1 MTSLAF
7 IAILLTLA
15 AAFGTL
21 NFRVLHLPNSI
32 GVLVLALA
40 ASLAV
45 VVTNPVIGGVA
56 LRTLAQRLLATV
68 DLPAALMDGV
78 LSFLLFAGALH
89 VDFEE
94 LWTRKWT
101 VLLLATAG
109 TVIAVALLG
118 GGMWLV
124 FDTIGQ
130 PVSLA
135 WCVVLGAI
143 LAPTDPVSV
152 VGLLKRIGLPPGLQ
166 AVFAGESLFNDG
178 VGVVLFGAALA
189 VALGTA
195 HAVTPFSIVLEV
207 AAAAV
212 GGIAIGLGGAW
223 IALQTIRRVDEYNL
237 ELTISLALATGVY
250 SLANALHL
258 SGPIAVVMAGLMI
271 GSKTGR
277 NAMSDLTHQHLMGFW
292 SLIDEV
298 LNTLLFL
305 VIGLQVVA
313 IPLNRLNLWAAAAVI
328 PLTLL
333 VRGISVVVPTVLLHV
348 RTPNLRGAIAV
359 LTWGGLR
366 GGISVALA
374 LALPPGPAHGPIL
387 AVCYA
392 VVVFSIIVQGLT
404 MERVA
409 LRFYGPTSKVDR
421 NKSAVKL

>member
-21 NFRVLHLPNSI
+21 NYRVLHLPNSI

-40 ASLAV
+40 ASLV
-45 VVTNPVIGGVA
+45 MVVTNPVIGGVA
-56 LRTLAQRLLATV
+56 LRVLAQRMLATV

-89 VDFEE
+89 VDLGE

-124 FDTIGQ
+124 FAAIGQ
-130 PVSLA
+130 PVDLA

-178 VGVVLFGAALA
+178 VGVVLFGAALHM
-189 VALGTA
+189 ALGSA
-195 HAVTPFSIVLEV
+195 GPETPFSIVLAV
-207 AAAAV
+207 AAQVV
-212 GGIAIGLGGAW
+212 GGTALGLAGGW
-223 IALQTIRRVDEYNL
+223 LALQTIRRVDDYNL

-250 SLANALHL
+250 SLGNALHL

-271 GSKTGR
+271 GSQTGR
-277 NAMSDLTHQHLMGFW
+277 TAMSDVTHQHLMGFW

-313 IPLNRLNLWAAAAVI
+313 AVI

-333 VRGISVVVPTVLLHV
+333 VRGISVVVPTLLLNL

-374 LALPPGPAHGPIL
+374 LALPPGPARGPIL

-404 MERVA
+404 MQRVA
-409 LRFYGPTSKVDR
+409 LRFYGQSSTVNR
-421 NKSAVKL
+421 NELKTTL

>member
-1 MTSLAF
+1 VTSLAF

-195 HAVTPFSIVLEV
+195 HAVTP
-207 AAAAV
+207 
-212 GGIAIGLGGAW
+212 IAIGLGGAW

>member
-1 MTSLAF
+1 
-7 IAILLTLA
+7 
-15 AAFGTL
+15 
-21 NFRVLHLPNSI
+21 
-32 GVLVLALA
+32 
-40 ASLAV
+40 
-45 VVTNPVIGGVA
+45 
-56 LRTLAQRLLATV
+56 
-68 DLPAALMDGV
+68 
-78 LSFLLFAGALH
+78 
-89 VDFEE
+89 
-94 LWTRKWT
+94 

-124 FDTIGQ
+124 FGTIGQ
-130 PVSLA
+130 PVDLA

-178 VGVVLFGAALA
+178 VGVVLFGAALQ
-189 VALGTA
+189 VALG
-195 HAVTPFSIVLEV
+195 HAGMVTPFSIVLGV
-207 AAAAV
+207 IAAAA
-212 GGIAIGLGGAW
+212 GGVAIGLAGGW
-223 IALQTIRRVDEYNL
+223 IALQMIRRVDEYNL

-271 GSKTGR
+271 GSPAGR
-277 NAMSDLTHQHLMGFW
+277 MAMSDLTHQHLMGFW
-292 SLIDEV
+292 SLIDEL

-313 IPLNRLNLWAAAAVI
+313 VPLDRLALWAAAAVI

-333 VRGISVVVPTVLLHV
+333 VRGISVVVPTVLLHL

-374 LALPPGPAHGPIL
+374 LALPPDRAHGPIL
-387 AVCYA
+387 TVCYA

-404 MERVA
+404 MQRVA
-409 LRFYGPTSKVDR
+409 LRFYGGRP
-421 NKSAVKL
+421 

>member
-1 MTSLAF
+1 VTSLAF

-21 NFRVLHLPNSI
+21 NYRVLHLPNSI

-40 ASLAV
+40 ASLV
-45 VVTNPVIGGVA
+45 MVVTNPVIGGVA
-56 LRTLAQRLLATV
+56 LRVLAQRMLATV

-89 VDFEE
+89 VDLGE

-124 FDTIGQ
+124 FAAIGQ
-130 PVSLA
+130 PVDLA

-178 VGVVLFGAALA
+178 VGVVLFGAALHM
-189 VALGTA
+189 ALGSA
-195 HAVTPFSIVLEV
+195 GPETPFSIVLAV
-207 AAAAV
+207 AAQVV
-212 GGIAIGLGGAW
+212 GGTALGLAGGW
-223 IALQTIRRVDEYNL
+223 LALQTIRRVDDYNL

-250 SLANALHL
+250 SLGNALHL

-271 GSKTGR
+271 GSQTGR
-277 NAMSDLTHQHLMGFW
+277 TAMSDVTHQHLMGFW

-313 IPLNRLNLWAAAAVI
+313 AVI

-333 VRGISVVVPTVLLHV
+333 VRGISVVVPTLLLNL

-374 LALPPGPAHGPIL
+374 LALPPGPARGPIL

-404 MERVA
+404 MQRVA
-409 LRFYGPTSKVDR
+409 LRFYGQSSTVNR
-421 NKSAVKL
+421 NELKTTL

>member
-1 MTSLAF
+1 VTLLAF

-15 AAFGTL
+15 AAFGIF

-40 ASLAV
+40 ASLVMVAA
-45 VVTNPVIGGVA
+45 NPVVGGVA
-56 LRTLAQRLLATV
+56 LRGLAQRMLATV

-89 VDFEE
+89 VDFGE

-101 VLLLATAG
+101 VLLLATLG

-124 FDTIGQ
+124 FAAIDQ
-130 PVSLA
+130 PMDLA

-166 AVFAGESLFNDG
+166 AVFAGEALFNDG
-178 VGVVLFGAALA
+178 VGVVLFGAALHL
-189 VALGTA
+189 ALGSVV
-195 HAVTPFSIVLEV
+195 AVTPFSIVLEV
-207 AAAAV
+207 AAEAV
-212 GGIAIGLGGAW
+212 GGIAIGLAGGW
-223 IALQTIRRVDEYNL
+223 LALQMMRRVDDHNL

-250 SLANALHL
+250 SLGNALHM
-258 SGPIAVVMAGLMI
+258 SGPIAAVMAGLMI
-271 GSKTGR
+271 GSQSGR
-277 NAMSDLTHQHLMGFW
+277 TAMSPVTHQHLMGFW
-292 SLIDEV
+292 SLIDEL

-313 IPLNRLNLWAAAAVI
+313 IPLDRLNLWAAAAVI

-333 VRGISVVVPTVLLHV
+333 VRLISVVVPTVLLHL

-374 LALPPGPAHGPIL
+374 LALPPSPARGPIL
-387 AVCYA
+387 AACYA
-392 VVVFSIIVQGLT
+392 AVVFSIIVQGLT
-404 MERVA
+404 MQRVA
-409 LRFYGPTSKVDR
+409 SRFYGKVETQ
-421 NKSAVKL
+421 SETTL

>member
-21 NFRVLHLPNSI
+21 NYRVLHLPNSI
-32 GVLVLALA
+32 GVLVLALT
-40 ASLAV
+40 ASLV
-45 VVTNPVIGGVA
+45 MVVTNPVVGGVA
-56 LRTLAQRLLATV
+56 LRVLAQRMLATV

-89 VDFEE
+89 VDLGQ

-124 FDTIGQ
+124 FAAIGQ
-130 PVSLA
+130 PVDLA

-178 VGVVLFGAALA
+178 VGVVLFGAALH
-189 VALGTA
+189 VALGGA
-195 HAVTPFSIVLEV
+195 GPATPFAIVLEV
-207 AAAAV
+207 AAQVV
-212 GGIAIGLGGAW
+212 GGTVIGLAGGW
-223 IALQTIRRVDEYNL
+223 LALQTIRRVDDYNL

-250 SLANALHL
+250 SLGNALHL

-271 GSKTGR
+271 GSQTGR
-277 NAMSDLTHQHLMGFW
+277 TAMSDVTHQHLMGFW

-313 IPLNRLNLWAAAAVI
+313 IPLDRLNLWAAAAVI

-333 VRGISVVVPTVLLHV
+333 VRGISVVVPTLLLNL

-374 LALPPGPAHGPIL
+374 LALPPGPARGPIL

-404 MERVA
+404 MQRIA
-409 LRFYGPTSKVDR
+409 FRFYGQNSAPDR
-421 NKSAVKL
+421 NKSKSIP